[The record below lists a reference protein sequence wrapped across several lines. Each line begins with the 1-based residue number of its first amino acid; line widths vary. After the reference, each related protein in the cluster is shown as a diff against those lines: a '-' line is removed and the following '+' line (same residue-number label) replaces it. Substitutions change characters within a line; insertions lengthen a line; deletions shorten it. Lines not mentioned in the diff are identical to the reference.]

1 MIKYYCRTNCNKK
14 SYNAIRDYYDKAYF
28 LPDMT
33 EVNRY
38 KNSVLLSSRT
48 VKENN
53 ETSIWVSLT

>member
-1 MIKYYCRTNCNKK
+1 M
-14 SYNAIRDYYDKAYF
+14 DYYDKAYF

-38 KNSVLLSSRT
+38 KNSVLLSSRI

-53 ETSIWVSLT
+53 DTSIWVSLTYSNLIKTFVLD